1 MAQQNNSSTESASIF
16 TKLSRRYLIALSLL
30 ALTILLSQGLIQ
42 GFLKKQTN
50 DSRVI
55 NVAGRQ
61 RMLCQKIAKQV
72 LQIDSDLSFDE
83 KNKLQKELE
92 ETLKLWTSSHEG
104 LKNRS
109 TKLELSGE
117 NSKSVKAMFEEIG
130 PPYQL
135 MVDACQKI
143 QALLQSPPTEQS
155 ATQFRPL
162 INQVLENENTF
173 LTGMNDIV
181 FQYDWEAKNKVL
193 NLGRIEFFLLLVA
206 LGALLLELL
215 LIFRPTAVFVQ
226 KTVERLTLA
235 EQEAKDK
242 ALEITQLFEA
252 KEQSVQELRALNF
265 AVDQATLFASI
276 SLDGRLIYMS
286 EKLITFLGYKN
297 AKPKGQ
303 FTEVLTQNEEEQEYL
318 FQIIRTPRSEMWT
331 GEVAITTV
339 KQKKCWLEL
348 SIVPIH
354 RSGVKQDYLILCS
367 DITVRKQA
375 ELELKKLN
383 QEKFKEEI
391 RLQKL
396 RSSHVVEAQEK
407 ERERI
412 AKDMHDGIGQM
423 LTALKFNI
431 ESLNPDH
438 PEKLTPKIDGL
449 KKLSSDLI
457 KGVRIATF
465 NLTPPELTDYGVS
478 MALAKLCKEL
488 GRLTGQNI
496 LFENKTQFDQRLDS
510 IVETNIYR
518 ITQEAVNNAVK
529 YAKADYV
536 LVTISHSKNMMS
548 IMIDDDGI
556 GFDKE
561 EISKKEVSEMGSNMG
576 LTFMQER
583 VTFISGRLFIRSTK
597 GEGTR
602 ITINVPLNG
611 NT

>member
-1 MAQQNNSSTESASIF
+1 MTQQKDLSAESASIF
-16 TKLSRRYLIALSLL
+16 TKLTQRYLIALSLL
-30 ALTILLSQGLIQ
+30 ALIILLSQGLIQ
-42 GFLKKQTN
+42 RFLDKQIN

-72 LQIDSDLSFDE
+72 LQITPSIPSDE
-83 KNKLQKELE
+83 KNSLQKSLK
-92 ETLKLWTSSHEG
+92 ETLTLWITSHEG
-104 LKNRS
+104 LKNRD
-109 TKLELSGE
+109 TNLGLSGE
-117 NSKSVKAMFEEIG
+117 NSESVKAMFEEIDS
-130 PPYQL
+130 PYQR
-135 MVDACQKI
+135 MVEACQNI
-143 QALLQSPPTEQS
+143 QSLLQNPLADQS
-155 ATQFRPL
+155 NTQLRSSKK
-162 INQVLENENTF
+162 QVLENENTF
-173 LTGMNDIV
+173 LTGMNTIV
-181 FQYDWEAKNKVL
+181 FQYDLEAKNRVL
-193 NLGRIEFFLLLVA
+193 NLSRIELFLLFVA
-206 LGALLLELL
+206 LGALLLELF
-215 LIFRPTAVFVQ
+215 LIFRPTAFLVK

-242 ALEITQLFEA
+242 TQEITQLFET

-265 AVDQATLFASI
+265 AVDQAALFASI

-286 EKLITFLGYKN
+286 EKLIAFLGYKSS
-297 AKPKGQ
+297 KPVGQ
-303 FTEVLTQNEEEQEYL
+303 FTEILTQNEEEKEYL
-318 FQIIRTPRSEMWT
+318 SQIIRTPRSKMWT
-331 GEVAITTV
+331 GEVPITNV
-339 KQKKCWLEL
+339 EQKKCWLEL

-367 DITVRKQA
+367 DITVRKQT
-375 ELELKKLN
+375 ELQLKKLN
-383 QEKFKEEI
+383 EEKFQEEI

-396 RSSHVVEAQEK
+396 RSSQVVEAQEK

-438 PEKLTPKIDGL
+438 PEKLTPKIEGL

-548 IMIDDDGI
+548 IMIDDDGK
-556 GFDKE
+556 GFDQE
-561 EISKKEVSEMGSNMG
+561 EVSKKEISETGSNMG

-583 VTFISGRLFIRSTK
+583 VTFISGRLFIRTAK

-602 ITINVPLNG
+602 ITINVPVNV